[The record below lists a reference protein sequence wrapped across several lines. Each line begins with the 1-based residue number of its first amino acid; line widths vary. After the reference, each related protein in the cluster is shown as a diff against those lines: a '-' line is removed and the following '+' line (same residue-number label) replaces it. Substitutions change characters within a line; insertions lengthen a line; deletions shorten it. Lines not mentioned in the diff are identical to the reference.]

1 MQACEAQQTECVEY
15 LLDEIMKARKKCLGD
30 SFHGPSSSSEQQ
42 MAPNPD
48 GVVGGGGIATTN
60 LRGRHT
66 LDVKEFLKFT
76 VPRQVVFFELG
87 YDCASSNLA
96 QTKDELEKSLY
107 GLMLA
112 NTPKAFLHLLN
123 RYVQLFVYIIWSYL
137 KMQKLN
143 FSERYRRDTL

>member
-1 MQACEAQQTECVEY
+1 MQTNLQFVFRVSAWTRSKIQSSIGEAPCINILKTACEAQSTECVEY

-30 SFHGPSSSSEQQ
+30 SFHGPTSTEQ
-42 MAPNPD
+42 
-48 GVVGGGGIATTN
+48 VVPPT

-96 QTKDELEKSLY
+96 KTNDELEKSLY

-123 RYVQLFVYIIWSYL
+123 RYFMSF
-137 KMQKLN
+137 N
-143 FSERYRRDTL
+143 R

>member
-1 MQACEAQQTECVEY
+1 MNSATLLVTFVLKKGREAENLRTLY
-15 LLDEIMKARKKCLGD
+15 ILW
-30 SFHGPSSSSEQQ
+30 EQ
-42 MAPNPD
+42 
-48 GVVGGGGIATTN
+48 VVPPT

-96 QTKDELEKSLY
+96 KTNDELEKSLY

-123 RYVQLFVYIIWSYL
+123 RYFMSFNRFRLLF
-137 KMQKLN
+137 
-143 FSERYRRDTL
+143 

>member
-30 SFHGPSSSSEQQ
+30 SFHGNSSSEQQ
-42 MAPNPD
+42 QQQMAPNNNPD
-48 GVVGGGGIATTN
+48 GGIAPATN

-123 RYVQLFVYIIWSYL
+123 R
-137 KMQKLN
+137 
-143 FSERYRRDTL
+143 

>member
-1 MQACEAQQTECVEY
+1 MA
-15 LLDEIMKARKKCLGD
+15 LDEIMKARKKCLGD
-30 SFHGPSSSSEQQ
+30 SFHGPTSSEQ
-42 MAPNPD
+42 
-48 GVVGGGGIATTN
+48 VVPPT

-96 QTKDELEKSLY
+96 KTNDELEKSLY

-123 RYVQLFVYIIWSYL
+123 RYLISCIRVRLLFR
-137 KMQKLN
+137 QN
-143 FSERYRRDTL
+143 

>member
-30 SFHGPSSSSEQQ
+30 SFHGNSSSEQQ
-42 MAPNPD
+42 QQMAPNNNPD
-48 GVVGGGGIATTN
+48 GAIAAPATN

-123 RYVQLFVYIIWSYL
+123 RYYSTFVAL
-137 KMQKLN
+137 CLHRN
-143 FSERYRRDTL
+143 

>member
-1 MQACEAQQTECVEY
+1 
-15 LLDEIMKARKKCLGD
+15 MKARKKCLGD
-30 SFHGPSSSSEQQ
+30 SFHGNSSSEQQ
-42 MAPNPD
+42 QQMAPNNNPD
-48 GVVGGGGIATTN
+48 GAIAAPATN

-123 RYVQLFVYIIWSYL
+123 RYYSTFVALCVYIEIKFSPYGVPYVTIFYWRESQIKYIFKLFVFFLS
-137 KMQKLN
+137 N
-143 FSERYRRDTL
+143 